1 MPIPDDDQFE
11 RYLREFRPISAEPL
25 PVVSRRPVRLWLWSL
40 AATAA
45 LVLLIIAAVF
55 AIRFHRKP
63 ARPVLAQRPPAVE
76 QLTSAQPLTL
86 RRVNDLLGHA
96 PSFAAAL
103 DGLAFQSE
111 RIQVPPG
118 GESALETLGKENLK
132 P

>member
-1 MPIPDDDQFE
+1 MPDDDQFE
-11 RYLREFRPISAEPL
+11 RYLRQFRPIAADPL
-25 PVVSRRPVRLWLWSL
+25 PVASRRPVRLWLWSL

-45 LVLLIIAAVF
+45 LALVIAAVL

-63 ARPVLAQRPPAVE
+63 AGPAHTERPPAVE

-86 RRVNDLLGHA
+86 RRANDLLGHA
-96 PSFAAAL
+96 PSFEAAM

-118 GESALETLGKENLK
+118 SESALETLGKENLK

>member
-1 MPIPDDDQFE
+1 MPMPDDDQFE
-11 RYLREFRPISAEPL
+11 RYLRQFRPIIAEPL
-25 PVVSRRPVRLWLWSL
+25 PVGSRRPVRLWLWSL

-45 LVLLIIAAVF
+45 LALVIAAVL
-55 AIRFHRKP
+55 AIRFHRKS
-63 ARPVLAQRPPAVE
+63 ATPVLTERAPALE

-86 RRVNDLLGHA
+86 RHADDLLAHA
-96 PSFAAAL
+96 TSYASAM

-118 GESALETLGKENLK
+118 SESALETLGKENFK